1 MRWDRQAHREGG
13 RDAGRG
19 SLPGILQELGV
30 SQRPW
35 VDGGWGCQEAWRGG
49 AGEDLG
55 QGPPG
60 RGSANLQWQ
69 QERVGWDKRRDFLRL
84 KNVL

>member
-1 MRWDRQAHREGG
+1 MRWDRQARREGG

-35 VDGGWGCQEAWRGG
+35 VDGGWGCREAWRGG
-49 AGEDLG
+49 AEGGPRPGTTWTGVSKSSMAAGEG
-55 QGPPG
+55 
-60 RGSANLQWQ
+60 W
-69 QERVGWDKRRDFLRL
+69 VG
-84 KNVL
+84 